1 MDVNTEYSFNA
12 PPSRVWDVL
21 LDAEVIARC
30 MPGCERLS
38 PLGDDRYEAIMSV
51 GLGSINTSFTAQITL
66 ADQVPPKSYTLIVE
80 GQGGP
85 GFVRG
90 EAQISLEEQG
100 SGTLVKVDGK
110 AQVGG
115 TISRVGQRLMGSVNQ
130 MMMDRFFTCLQ
141 REAAE

>member
-12 PPSRVWDVL
+12 PPPRVWEVL
-21 LDAEVIARC
+21 LDTEVIARC

-38 PLGDDRYEAIMSV
+38 PLGDDRYEATMNV
-51 GLGSINTSFTAQITL
+51 GIGSINATFTAQITL
-66 ADQVPPKSYTLIVE
+66 ADQIPPKSYKLIVE
-80 GQGGP
+80 GQGAP

-90 EAQISLEEQG
+90 EALISLEEHG
-100 SGTLVKVDGK
+100 GGTLVRVDGK